1 MPIFIASPI
10 QRCGTT
16 LLQRLLSSAPN
27 TLIFG
32 ETVANDIH
40 LLASLFQNKQLMLNG
55 PHSAWREQQ
64 LQAVLEGEVNDWIP
78 DLLPHA
84 PKYMTNFKGLLENY
98 CTFYQEYVQQ
108 QGRTQWGCKM
118 PAWPIMQL
126 GFLLQ
131 LLPDAKVI
139 YIDRPLE
146 ECVISSRTINMC
158 LDEVSTKQFRQFYTF
173 NQGNAKRQLPAE
185 RTLWID
191 YHQLSHHPE
200 DIIAQVEEFSGAKP
214 IDRKVMEHKVGNYR
228 SSTA

>member
-40 LLASLFQNKQLMLNG
+40 LLASLYQNKQMLLNG
-55 PHSAWREQQ
+55 AQNTWREQQ
-64 LQAVLEGEVNDWIP
+64 LQAVLSGEVNDWIP
-78 DLLPHA
+78 DLLPNTEQ
-84 PKYMTNFKGLLENY
+84 YLSNFKVLLDNY
-98 CTFYQEYVQQ
+98 GAFYQKTVEA
-108 QGRTQWGCKM
+108 QGRQQWGCKM
-118 PAWPIMQL
+118 PGWPIVQL

-131 LLPDAKVI
+131 LIPEAKVL

-146 ECVISSRTINMC
+146 ECVVSSRTINMC
-158 LDEVSTKQFRQFYTF
+158 HDELSTQQFRQFYTF

-185 RTLWID
+185 RTLWLD
-191 YHQLSHHPE
+191 YHQLCDDPE
-200 DIIAQVEEFSGAKP
+200 GVITQMEAFCGDKP
-214 IDRKVMEHKVGNYR
+214 IDRKVMSHRVGNYLPP
-228 SSTA
+228 TA